1 MIKWAFKKDSKILNP
16 FPPIHLDAIIAE
28 LSPKVIELA
37 PKIIPN
43 NYKIP
48 LLSIGPDVDVRETK
62 LNEATAISGEFY
74 VEDVRPSGNS
84 EMTRRLVFQNII
96 PTIQTEVLLKF
107 G

>member
-1 MIKWAFKKDSKILNP
+1 MSFKKRFFNSEHFL
-16 FPPIHLDAIIAE
+16 PIHLDAIIAE

-62 LNEATAISGEFY
+62 LNEVTAISGEFY